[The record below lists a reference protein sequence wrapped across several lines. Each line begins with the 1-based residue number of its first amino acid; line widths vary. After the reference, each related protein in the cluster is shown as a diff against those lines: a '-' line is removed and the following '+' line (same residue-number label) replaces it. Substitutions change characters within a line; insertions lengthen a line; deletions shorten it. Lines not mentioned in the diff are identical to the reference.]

1 MALATSLLVL
11 VLDVELVVWALS
23 EESAFLNRGDRG
35 GVRGVVV
42 VLFPLVLLL
51 LSSSS
56 LEAYATLSV
65 LP

>member
-11 VLDVELVVWALS
+11 VLDVELVVCALS

-35 GVRGVVV
+35 GVAVA
-42 VLFPLVLLL
+42 VLLLLL

-56 LEAYATLSV
+56 LEAYATRSV